1 MLKNPKYHIFAENF
15 LTFKTKKLMLN
26 IKNRIKEFLNTKKIS
41 KLEFYKNINVANG
54 YLDKDG
60 SVNSDVLGTILKKYP
75 EISFQWLLF
84 GIEAE
89 ISNNEILTNNIVS
102 SCDEKCILK
111 DYIIDLQKEKIRIME
126 SKGLVLF

>member
-1 MLKNPKYHIFAENF
+1 
-15 LTFKTKKLMLN
+15 MLN